1 MAGRSKPNHRGRQTP
16 DAAKLPRVGAPR
28 SRKPPANDNRAPSG
42 VLARRVAGIVS
53 LVVALAVLLWVG
65 VTSF

>member
-1 MAGRSKPNHRGRQTP
+1 MAGRSKPNHRRRQVP
-16 DAAKLPRVGAPR
+16 DATKLPRVGAPR

-42 VLARRVAGIVS
+42 VLARRAAGIAGF
-53 LVVALAVLLWVG
+53 VVALAILLWVG